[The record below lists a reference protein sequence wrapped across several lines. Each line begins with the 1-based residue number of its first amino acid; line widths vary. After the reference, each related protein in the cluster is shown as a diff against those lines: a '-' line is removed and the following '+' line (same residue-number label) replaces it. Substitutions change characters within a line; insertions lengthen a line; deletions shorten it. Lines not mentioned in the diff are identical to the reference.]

1 MFALQPAAMMS
12 LVVMQLSCSDGGDM
26 LLTALPRKD
35 ALADFDYVTSVDAVT
50 FSASLLPP
58 PFHHRSLSL
67 YYLTSGQVG
76 GNDTGIRITRM
87 TMPSR

>member
-1 MFALQPAAMMS
+1 ML
-12 LVVMQLSCSDGGDM
+12 

-50 FSASLLPP
+50 FSASLMPP

-67 YYLTSGQVG
+67 CYPLTGQVG
-76 GNDTGIRITRM
+76 GNDTGMRIMRM
-87 TMPSR
+87 TLPSI

>member
-1 MFALQPAAMMS
+1 MFALQPPAMMS

-50 FSASLLPP
+50 FSESLLPP
-58 PFHHRSLSL
+58 PFSSSHIVTLLS
-67 YYLTSGQVG
+67 TNWPGRRQ
-76 GNDTGIRITRM
+76 
-87 TMPSR
+87 

>member
-35 ALADFDYVTSVDAVT
+35 ALAYFDYVTSVDAVT
-50 FSASLLPP
+50 FSESLLPP
-58 PFHHRSLSL
+58 PFSSSHIVTLLS
-67 YYLTSGQVG
+67 TNWPGRRQ
-76 GNDTGIRITRM
+76 
-87 TMPSR
+87 